1 MAAVVVGLSSGAGRA
16 DWLAAVVQRSACVN
30 GSQVE
35 RRKSAGSRA
44 RPDRV
49 AGPDNSSAGWSAV
62 RAIFAE
68 IDLASLLFDFKS
80 RGTEGADR
88 RQLLCLVD
96 KMELVTLLYALLAV
110 TAAASV
116 ACAFG
121 RHSLWLWG

>member
-49 AGPDNSSAGWSAV
+49 AGDAATPSGPSPRVSVSWSNTQ
-62 RAIFAE
+62 
-68 IDLASLLFDFKS
+68 
-80 RGTEGADR
+80 TEGADR